1 MGHRA
6 TPSCSSEAKRRR
18 KAAWVL
24 QLHLALRPHS
34 SSWASQESDGASE
47 RTLPGS

>member
-24 QLHLALRPHS
+24 QLHLAPQQLMGFS
-34 SSWASQESDGASE
+34 GK
-47 RTLPGS
+47 